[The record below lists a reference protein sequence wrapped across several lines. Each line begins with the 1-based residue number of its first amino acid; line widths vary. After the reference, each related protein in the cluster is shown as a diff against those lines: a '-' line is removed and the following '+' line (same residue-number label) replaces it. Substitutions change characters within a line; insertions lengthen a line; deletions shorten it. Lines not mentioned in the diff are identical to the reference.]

1 MVIPDDS
8 ETSQTEGEGPDSSDK
23 PPHEHTTS
31 QRSNTTKSHHH
42 RLPPE
47 KLRLD
52 TINARLSGGLLT
64 MTNSTSVP
72 LPSPET
78 GAYPKEP
85 GHTRAALEK
94 LVLSDPPQSS
104 TSTLG
109 SGPPSVIESSSSSS
123 SDTESVS
130 VVSTQPPS
138 QPPSR
143 PSSRPP
149 SMSAGVS
156 GGKVA
161 PAAAKTPAKKEE
173 TIKTEVKQKPRSR
186 ASSTYSNEGNHKFNL
201 KDLLSG
207 GPKLARRGS
216 AGSSRKS
223 DSDTGDAKSNAGSTA
238 SLSQKYGVCQKLAI
252 GKGATSIVRLAHKW
266 DRSEEKLYAVKVR
279 FVLAIISPPFL
290 TNIIYRSSASGERT
304 NQKRNTSRSSRL
316 SSVSRRPCTTSI
328 L

>member
-1 MVIPDDS
+1 
-8 ETSQTEGEGPDSSDK
+8 
-23 PPHEHTTS
+23 
-31 QRSNTTKSHHH
+31 
-42 RLPPE
+42 
-47 KLRLD
+47 
-52 TINARLSGGLLT
+52 

-123 SDTESVS
+123 DTESVS

-138 QPPSR
+138 QAPSR

-161 PAAAKTPAKKEE
+161 PAATKTPAKKEE
-173 TIKTEVKQKPRSR
+173 TIKAEVKEKPRSR

-252 GKGATSIVRLAHKW
+252 GKGATSVVRLAHKW

-279 FVLAIISPPFL
+279 FVFAITSPPFP
-290 TNIIYRSSASGERT
+290 TNMIYRSSASGERT
-304 NQKRNTSRSSRL
+304 NQKRNTSRSSRR
-316 SSVSRRPCTTSI
+316 SSVFRQPCTTSI